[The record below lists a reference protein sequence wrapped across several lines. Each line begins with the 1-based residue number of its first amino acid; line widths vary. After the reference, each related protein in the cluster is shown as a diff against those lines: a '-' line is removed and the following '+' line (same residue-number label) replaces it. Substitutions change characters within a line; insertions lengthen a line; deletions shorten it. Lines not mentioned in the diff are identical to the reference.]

1 MKIRNRLPIMKS
13 GCIPLCHQL
22 DTLESDTHTSGF
34 SLGSPFQIP
43 HSFDAS
49 DVIIFAVVQ
58 LRSHVQLWGPRGL
71 QLTRLPLSV
80 GFSRQGCWS
89 RLPFPSPGDLP
100 DPRIKPMS
108 PASAGRFLTAELPGK
123 PSGTFQCMVVSH
135 GYGISTRHYPPY
147 KEIHSF

>member
-108 PASAGRFLTAELPGK
+108 PLSPTLGRFFTTQQPGK
-123 PSGTFQCMVVSH
+123 EHV
-135 GYGISTRHYPPY
+135 HYQFSKPIVLQSDLLGVEYPGWRA
-147 KEIHSF
+147 